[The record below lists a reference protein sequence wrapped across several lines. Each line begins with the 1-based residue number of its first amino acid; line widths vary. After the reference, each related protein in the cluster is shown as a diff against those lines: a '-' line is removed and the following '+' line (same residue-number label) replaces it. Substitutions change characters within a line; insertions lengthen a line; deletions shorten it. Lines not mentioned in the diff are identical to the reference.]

1 MLTEILISFGIIAVG
16 FATAIVALLLGILL
30 ITLAEKIADSMKN
43 NMGYKKFNNIK
54 RITIIFFFV
63 LIMIYVVYALLFTN

>member
-16 FATAIVALLLGILL
+16 FATTIVALLVGILL
-30 ITLAEKIADSMKN
+30 ITLAEKIADNMKN
-43 NMGYKKFNNIK
+43 NMGYKKFKNIK

-63 LIMIYVVYALLFTN
+63 LIMTYVVYALLFTN

>member
-16 FATAIVALLLGILL
+16 FATTIVALLVGILL
-30 ITLAEKIADSMKN
+30 ITLAEKITDSMKN
-43 NMGYKKFNNIK
+43 NMGYKKFKNIK

-63 LIMIYVVYALLFTN
+63 LIMTYVVYALLFTN

>member
-1 MLTEILISFGIIAVG
+1 MLTEILISFGIIVVG
-16 FATAIVALLLGILL
+16 FATAIVSLLVGILL
-30 ITLAEKIADSMKN
+30 ITLAEKIAGSMKD

-63 LIMIYVVYALLFTN
+63 LIMAFVVYALLFTN